1 MMQVPGDQIIE
12 VVTVR
17 YCLVPAIGPMFV
29 SCLMTGTMMI
39 GRALDRIPGTYFNFV
54 FLDDC
59 RDFRGMMK
67 MAVMNVI
74 NMAIVSDCGMPTL
87 RSVLMTMVRMNFRIC
102 HKRATRLLKVHLI
115 KPELYRPLFHLEA
128 NIMMFVHGTCIG
140 RRKKNS

>member
-1 MMQVPGDQIIE
+1 VIVTVVAVRMMQVPGDHIID

-17 YCLVPAIGPMFV
+17 YCLVPAIGPMSV

-39 GRALDRIPGTYFNFV
+39 GRASLRISGTYFNFV

-74 NMAIVSDCGMPTL
+74 NVAIVSDCGMPTV

-102 HKRATRLLKVHLI
+102 HKKATRLPKVRSI
-115 KPELYRPLFHLEA
+115 KQKLVA
-128 NIMMFVHGTCIG
+128 
-140 RRKKNS
+140 